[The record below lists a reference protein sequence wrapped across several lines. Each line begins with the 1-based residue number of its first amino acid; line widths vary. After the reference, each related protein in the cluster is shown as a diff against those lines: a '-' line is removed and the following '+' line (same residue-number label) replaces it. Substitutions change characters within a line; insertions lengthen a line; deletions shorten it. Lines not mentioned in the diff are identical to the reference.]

1 MVTHKKHKMAL
12 ITGANSGVGLELTK
26 KLLSE
31 NWQVIALIRSDLPQ
45 SESQIMESQRAGQ
58 LRVYKADLSDFHS
71 LNKALM
77 TIKAQEPHLD
87 VLFNNAGVSTG
98 ELRYSP
104 QGRELDFEMNAVVPY
119 IIYMELKDLLTK
131 GELKTVINTSSN
143 SLLTLKQFEPDLLG
157 KAAKFKK
164 LFGSYATSKM
174 ALSMWTQEVS
184 AAAVKEGIE
193 IRSVCPGPNKTT
205 ITAGSGMPKWL
216 IPVRHLL
223 FKHPSA
229 GAARL
234 YEAAFGEYKGTGG
247 IFIHKGKAAPLKF
260 SQHTSNVFAK
270 IDTIYKQE
278 FLAI

>member
-1 MVTHKKHKMAL
+1 MVTKKQHKIAL
-12 ITGANSGVGLELTK
+12 VTGANSGVGLELTK

-31 NWQVIALIRSDLPQ
+31 HWQVIALIRSDLPQ
-45 SESQIMESQRAGQ
+45 SEPLIQEAKRAGQ
-58 LRVYKADLSDFHS
+58 LRVYKADLSDFRS
-71 LNKALM
+71 LNKALNE
-77 TIKAQEPHLD
+77 IKAQETHLD

-119 IIYMELKDLLTK
+119 FIYMELKDLLAK

-143 SLLTLKQFEPDLLG
+143 SLLNLRQFDPELLG
-157 KAAKFKK
+157 KAAEFKK

-174 ALSMWTQEVS
+174 ALSMWTQEASV
-184 AAAVKEGIE
+184 AAVKEGIK

-205 ITAGSGMPKWL
+205 MTAGSGMPKWL
-216 IPVRHLL
+216 LPIRHLL
-223 FKHPSA
+223 FKHPRA

-234 YEAAFGEYKGTGG
+234 YEAAFGEYMGTVG
-247 IFIHKGKAAPLKF
+247 IFIHKGKATPLKF
-260 SQHTSNVFAK
+260 SQHSPNVFAK

-278 FLAI
+278 FLTI